1 MTLDPNAP
9 PPRGLRWAD
18 TRAARGVT
26 TAVSLVALLAAIA
39 LGVRQQ
45 YYISCVADQQRAGQV
60 RTAAIARATDNERR
74 AQRLLIENI
83 KPENSAG
90 LRTAVLDAYDI
101 TDKARAANP
110 PPEPGGC

>member
-1 MTLDPNAP
+1 MAP
-9 PPRGLRWAD
+9 AGLRWAD
-18 TRAARGVT
+18 TGAARSAT
-26 TAVSLVALLAAIA
+26 TVVALLALAGAIV

-45 YYISCVADQQRAGQV
+45 VYISCVADQQRADQV
-60 RTAAIARATDNERR
+60 RTSAIARATDNERR

-90 LRTAVLDAYDI
+90 LRAAVLDAYGI

-110 PPEPGGC
+110 PPEPGVC

>member
-1 MTLDPNAP
+1 MSLDPTSPAP
-9 PPRGLRWAD
+9 AGLRWAD

-26 TAVSLVALLAAIA
+26 TIIALIALAGAIL

-45 YYISCVADQQRAGQV
+45 VYISCVAEQQRADQV
-60 RTAAIARATDNERR
+60 RTSAIARATDNERR

-90 LRTAVLDAYDI
+90 LKAAVLDAYTV